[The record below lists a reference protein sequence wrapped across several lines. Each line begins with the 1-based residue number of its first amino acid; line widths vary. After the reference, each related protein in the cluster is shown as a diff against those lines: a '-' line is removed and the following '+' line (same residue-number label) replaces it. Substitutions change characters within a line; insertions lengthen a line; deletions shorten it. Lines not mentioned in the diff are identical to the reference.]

1 MEMKLIEVSP
11 DIVRVN
17 HIQKDGEQLDKQ
29 YSDVFEGIG
38 CLPGDYMM
46 DVDETIKPVQDVPR
60 RVPVP
65 LKAKLKE
72 KIDDLV
78 KTGIITKVTEP
89 TPWISSMVSVL
100 KPGKLRVC
108 LDPRNLNKAIRRS
121 HYPMPTVDD
130 HLSDLANAKVFTVL
144 DCKDGFHQVRLTK
157 KALSLL
163 ASGLRL
169 AGIDI

>member
-1 MEMKLIEVSP
+1 MYRGQEYDLNFIIVATDKAPTQAPLLSRSASMEMKLIEVSP

-17 HIQKDGEQLDKQ
+17 HIQKDGEQLVKQ
-29 YSDVFEGIG
+29 YNDVFEGIG

-65 LKAKLKE
+65 LKARLKE

-108 LDPRNLNKAIRRS
+108 LDPRNLNKACISVETRK
-121 HYPMPTVDD
+121 T
-130 HLSDLANAKVFTVL
+130 
-144 DCKDGFHQVRLTK
+144 
-157 KALSLL
+157 
-163 ASGLRL
+163 
-169 AGIDI
+169 